1 MAKDP
6 KKLLRK
12 LIIVSIVV
20 GIVAA
25 VTAVVA
31 LGMKEYV
38 IAAAMF
44 LVAGWQVV
52 NILSWRKQC

>member
-6 KKLLRK
+6 KKILRTFT
-12 LIIVSIVV
+12 IISVVV
-20 GIVAA
+20 GIVAT
-25 VTAVVA
+25 VVAVVA

-44 LVAGWQVV
+44 LVAGWQVMNV
-52 NILSWRKQC
+52 LSWRKKC

>member
-6 KKLLRK
+6 KKILRM

-20 GIVAA
+20 GIVAT
-25 VTAVVA
+25 VTAVIA

-38 IAAAMF
+38 ISAAMF
-44 LVAGWQVV
+44 LVAGWQVTNV
-52 NILSWRKQC
+52 LTWRKKC